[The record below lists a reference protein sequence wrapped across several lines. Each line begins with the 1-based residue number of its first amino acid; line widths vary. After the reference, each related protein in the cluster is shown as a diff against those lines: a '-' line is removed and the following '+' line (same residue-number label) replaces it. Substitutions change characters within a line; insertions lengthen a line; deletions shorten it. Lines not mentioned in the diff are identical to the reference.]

1 MTELPNVMNALSAI
15 TGLFAQPSVLGISS
29 LAVLIGGVLFRIR
42 TGYLQWFLES
52 NTPVPDAR
60 PGGYSPG
67 ELKAYFRALRSDGR
81 RVYTLTQLSLDM
93 VFPFAYTVMFAAVLT
108 YLGRLFPVTFLFTSI
123 CLIFPLGALIF
134 DLLENITLLRA
145 VRAFD
150 ALQIQQVP
158 SNTNASVHF
167 NALSSVAARFVNLKS
182 ACIALCVWAPVTVL
196 VLAWPIALIL
206 VLFLVF
212 FARRFYFEN
221 IKI

>member
-1 MTELPNVMNALSAI
+1 
-15 TGLFAQPSVLGISS
+15 
-29 LAVLIGGVLFRIR
+29 
-42 TGYLQWFLES
+42 
-52 NTPVPDAR
+52 
-60 PGGYSPG
+60 
-67 ELKAYFRALRSDGR
+67 
-81 RVYTLTQLSLDM
+81 
-93 VFPFAYTVMFAAVLT
+93 MFAAVLT
-108 YLGRLFPVTFLFTSI
+108 YLGRLFPATFLFTSI

-134 DLLENITLLRA
+134 DLLENFTLLRA

-150 ALQIQQVP
+150 ALQIQQAP
-158 SNTNASVHF
+158 SNTNQSASMRF
-167 NALSSVAARFVNLKS
+167 NALSNVAARFVKLKS